1 MWTRKAIDGL
11 TSAKINSGM
20 TQADKIRQYAIDRY
34 IVPAR
39 GRADKSVTIRSGD
52 IHEGMGLRAS
62 YPAVCAAL
70 GTETF
75 ESLARIRRTACEGP
89 LNGANL
95 LLTFE
100 LL

>member
-1 MWTRKAIDGL
+1 M
-11 TSAKINSGM
+11 S
-20 TQADKIRQYAIDRY
+20 QAERIRQYAVDHY
-34 IVPAR
+34 VTPAR
-39 GRADKSVTIRSGD
+39 RRAEKSVTIRAGD
-52 IHEGMGLRAS
+52 IHDGMDLRSS

-70 GTETF
+70 GTEIF
-75 ESLARIRRTACEGP
+75 ESQARIRRTACDGP

>member
-1 MWTRKAIDGL
+1 
-11 TSAKINSGM
+11 M
-20 TQADKIRQYAIDRY
+20 TQADRIRKYAAERY

-39 GRADKSVTIRSGD
+39 GRGQKSVAIRAGD
-52 IHEGMGLRAS
+52 VHDGMGLRSS

-70 GTETF
+70 GTEIF
-75 ESLARIRRTACEGP
+75 ESQAQVRRTACDGP

-95 LLTFE
+95 ILTFE

>member
-1 MWTRKAIDGL
+1 
-11 TSAKINSGM
+11 M
-20 TQADKIRQYAIDRY
+20 TQADRIRQYAIDHY
-34 IVPAR
+34 ILPAR
-39 GRADKSVTIRSGD
+39 RKGDKTVTIRSGD

-70 GTETF
+70 GTDTF
-75 ESLARIRRTACEGP
+75 ETAARISRSACEGP

-95 LLTFE
+95 LLTFQ